1 MQMMQN
7 TIQTRMTLIKIDFDN
22 VQLFTHLPAKLGHRE
37 INVPYMVK
45 AAADSKLLSEITRK
59 VKVGEEINVSLTDT
73 KDNRAAQLTRLTLIG
88 FSQ

>member
-1 MQMMQN
+1 
-7 TIQTRMTLIKIDFDN
+7 
-22 VQLFTHLPAKLGHRE
+22 
-37 INVPYMVK
+37 MVK

-73 KDNRAAQLTRLTLIG
+73 KDNRVNQLTRLTLIE